1 MYSTPLLGPEGHQ
14 TMKRSDITQALDQ
27 LPDRALLGAGSKELT
42 PRQRK
47 FARELAK
54 GATGAEAYRRSYNVK
69 TQNKKSHGD
78 TASLIKAHPGV
89 QREIEAHKAA
99 LEAMEYRTPA
109 SLRALIVQ
117 TLTQTLIDP
126 DVSPAVRIQ
135 AARVLGTVTE
145 VSAFTHRTEQ
155 TIIKRSDDAR
165 QQLLTQL
172 QDMMRTVDAN
182 GQSDAEALLAE
193 LAAAEPHPAPT
204 SPDASVTHHGSIHTI
219 PHNQS
224 PIFSE
229 TPPLLEPEPWE
240 DPPSVL
246 DKK

>member
-1 MYSTPLLGPEGHQ
+1 
-14 TMKRSDITQALDQ
+14 MKRSQITQALDT
-27 LPDRALLGAGSKELT
+27 LPDRALLGAGAKELT
-42 PRQRK
+42 AKQRR
-47 FARELAK
+47 FAREVAK
-54 GATGAEAYRRSYNVK
+54 GATKAEAYRRSY
-69 TQNKKSHGD
+69 
-78 TASLIKAHPGV
+78 KANPGPRTILTEPYKLAANPAV
-89 QREIEAHKAA
+89 AREIEAHKAA

-155 TIIKRSDDAR
+155 TIIKRSDDAK
-165 QQLLTQL
+165 QQLLAQL

-229 TPPLLEPEPWE
+229 TPPLLEPETGE
-240 DPPSVL
+240 APPSVL
-246 DKK
+246 DEK

>member
-1 MYSTPLLGPEGHQ
+1 
-14 TMKRSDITQALDQ
+14 MKRSQITQALDT
-27 LPDRALLGAGSKELT
+27 LPDKTLLGAGSKELT
-42 PRQRK
+42 AKQRR

-69 TQNKKSHGD
+69 TPNKKSHGD

-145 VSAFTHRTEQ
+145 VSAFTHRTE
-155 TIIKRSDDAR
+155 TTVIKRSDDAK
-165 QQLLTQL
+165 QQLLAQL

-193 LAAAEPHPAPT
+193 LAVPESKAPETPAAEPHPAPT
-204 SPDASVTHHGSIHTI
+204 GPNANVTHHGSIHTI
-219 PHNQS
+219 PHNRT
-224 PIFSE
+224 E
-229 TPPLLEPEPWE
+229 NPPVPEPDLWE